1 MDLQSAGRRA
11 MSLYVGVDAGAS
23 HTEAVASVAPDAV
36 VSRWRGAPG
45 TVRPGEESR
54 AVGCWRDAI
63 EHVLATAP
71 TRTVDAVAVGAA
83 GTGREATRREVER
96 RLAEV
101 LDGQPRVRVTTDGV
115 IAMEAAFPG
124 GRPGIVVMAGSGSI
138 AYAREE
144 HGERL
149 QRAGGLGWRM
159 GDEGSGYWLAREALA
174 AVGRARDGRADPTG
188 LGDRLMS
195 AAGCAS
201 LDELV
206 RWSVAASPAE
216 VAALAAPILEAATAR
231 EPLALRLVDGAAR
244 ELTALVGALR
254 PRGRSLEVALG
265 GGLLSAQSPVRHTLV
280 RILGDSEP
288 TLTVQDEPVDPPLG
302 ALRLACRL

>member
-1 MDLQSAGRRA
+1 M
-11 MSLYVGVDAGAS
+11 
-23 HTEAVASVAPDAV
+23 
-36 VSRWRGAPG
+36 
-45 TVRPGEESR
+45 
-54 AVGCWRDAI
+54 
-63 EHVLATAP
+63 AP

-83 GTGREATRREVER
+83 GTGREATRLDVER

-144 HGERL
+144 HGGRL
-149 QRAGGLGWRM
+149 RRAGGLGWRM

-174 AVGRARDGRADPTG
+174 AIGRARDGRADPTG
-188 LGDRLMS
+188 LSDRLMS
-195 AAGCAS
+195 AADCAS

-206 RWSVAASPAE
+206 RWSVAASPTE
-216 VAALAAPILEAATAR
+216 VAALAAPILDAATAR
-231 EPLALRLVDGAAR
+231 EPLALRLVEGAAR

-254 PRGRSLEVALG
+254 PRGRSMEVALG
-265 GGLLSAQSPVRHTLV
+265 GGLLSAESPVRDTLV
-280 RILGDSEP
+280 RILSDSEP
-288 TLTVQDEPVDPPLG
+288 TLTVREEPVDPPIG
-302 ALRLACRL
+302 ALGLACRL